1 MSSKL
6 TPNRRGGLRD
16 FPGGGYPERS
26 LLIALEL
33 HDPANAAARCES
45 YRNGGDRMTTKESPW
60 LGFASAL
67 VIAADI
73 VVLGPMAT
81 VEDR

>member
-1 MSSKL
+1 
-6 TPNRRGGLRD
+6 
-16 FPGGGYPERS
+16 
-26 LLIALEL
+26 
-33 HDPANAAARCES
+33 
-45 YRNGGDRMTTKESPW
+45 MTTKESPW

-67 VIAADI
+67 VMAADI